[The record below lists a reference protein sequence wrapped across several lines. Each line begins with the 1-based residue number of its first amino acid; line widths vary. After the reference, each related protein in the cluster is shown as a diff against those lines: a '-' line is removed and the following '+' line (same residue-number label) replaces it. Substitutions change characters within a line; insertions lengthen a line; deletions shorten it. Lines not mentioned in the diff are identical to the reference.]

1 MPVYSNAPARSATVT
16 VTLCCAPF
24 ARQMQQATITAAAGT
39 TVQQLLLQY
48 ISQSGSS
55 ADTMAHMAEQAQAGV
70 LQCGIW
76 NARTTPDTVLQD
88 GDRLEIY
95 RPLTAD
101 PKTARRERFARQ
113 GGAKTA
119 GLFNKRRPGA
129 KAGY

>member
-1 MPVYSNAPARSATVT
+1 MPNARQPQRRATTVT
-16 VTLCCAPF
+16 ITLCCAALP
-24 ARQMQQATITAAAGT
+24 RQAQQVTVTTAAGT
-39 TVQQLLLQY
+39 TVRQLLLQY
-48 ISQSGSS
+48 ASQSDSTDAVS
-55 ADTMAHMAEQAQAGV
+55 RMAEQAQAGT

-76 NARTTPDTVLQD
+76 NARATLDTVLQN

-119 GLFNKRRPGA
+119 GLFSKRRPGA